1 MDIIDN
7 YKTSVPPDED
17 FKASAPIEVLDA
29 FNLSYGL
36 ATPEGWQRE
45 LSEDYERVNYID
57 HAWQWYCDLHE
68 ERRLSRR
75 DLIVGFLRTIS
86 SSTGCGENYNM
97 IKTETLKIIMTTI
110 RDTLYAYTHGKE

>member
-7 YKTSVPPDED
+7 YKTSIPPDED

-36 ATPEGWQRE
+36 TIPEGWQRE
-45 LSEDYERVNYID
+45 LSDDCERVNYID

-68 ERRLSRR
+68 ELPLSRR
-75 DLIVGFLRTIS
+75 DLIDGFLRAVS
-86 SSTGCGENYNM
+86 NSTGCGKDYSK
-97 IKTETLKIIMTTI
+97 ITTDKLKIIMTTV
-110 RDTLYAYTHGKE
+110 RDTLYAYTHNK